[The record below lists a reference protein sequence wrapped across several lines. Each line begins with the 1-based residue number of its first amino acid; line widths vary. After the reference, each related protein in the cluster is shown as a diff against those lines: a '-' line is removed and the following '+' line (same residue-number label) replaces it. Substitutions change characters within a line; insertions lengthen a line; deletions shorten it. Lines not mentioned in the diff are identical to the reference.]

1 MMGSVYCRSIKE
13 KPYGSVAA
21 TFYLLAEAERQRKQ
35 QSYVPYMLSNISG
48 LGGMPNRKISMPAQ
62 YTNPL

>member
-35 QSYVPYMLSNISG
+35 QLYVPFMLNNYSG

-62 YTNPL
+62 HVNPL